1 MNTPV
6 GVVYHKYFENHITGT
21 GHPEQPVRATH
32 IYNGLKQHGL
42 LQSTLLLTPEPCHEK
57 TLGLVHDADYLAR
70 SREDIESGKTSL
82 STGDTQVCKDSWSVA
97 RRATG
102 GATLAID
109 KLFSGKLQ
117 RAFCISRPPGHHAS
131 PTKGMGFCL
140 FNHIAIAARYAQ
152 RTYKVGKVLIVDWD
166 VHHGNGTQDTFYE
179 DESVF
184 FMSVHQHPW
193 YPGTGTKDQT
203 GKGKG
208 LGTTLNFPL
217 PSGSARKEIVE
228 DSFGEELKKKMN
240 QYRPELIL
248 ISAGFDSRKDD
259 PLGKF
264 ALEDKDFA
272 DLTHI
277 VCDLANEFCD
287 GKVVSILEGGYNLE
301 GLSMAANSHFQAL
314 SNK

>member
-287 GKVVSILEGGYNLE
+287 GKVVSILEGGYNLD
-301 GLSMAANSHFQAL
+301 GLSRAANSHFQAL

>member
-42 LQSTLLLTPEPCHEK
+42 LQSTPLLTPEPCHEK
-57 TLGLVHDADYLAR
+57 TLGLVHDAYYLAR

-259 PLGKF
+259 PLGQF

-301 GLSMAANSHFQAL
+301 GLSRAANSHFQAL

>member
-1 MNTPV
+1 M
-6 GVVYHKYFENHITGT
+6 
-21 GHPEQPVRATH
+21 
-32 IYNGLKQHGL
+32 
-42 LQSTLLLTPEPCHEK
+42 QSTLLLTPEPCHEK

-179 DESVF
+179 DESVY

-203 GKGKG
+203 GQGKG

-217 PSGSARKEIVE
+217 PAGSARKEIVE
-228 DSFGEELKKKMN
+228 DSFGVELKKKMN
-240 QYRPELIL
+240 KYRPELIM
-248 ISAGFDSRKDD
+248 ISAGFDSRVGD
-259 PLGKF
+259 PLGQF
-264 ALEDKDFA
+264 ALEDQDFA
-272 DLTHI
+272 DLTLI
-277 VCDLANEFCD
+277 IRDLAEECCD
-287 GKVVSILEGGYNLE
+287 GRIISFLEGGYNLD
-301 GLSMAANSHFQAL
+301 GLSKAASCHFQAL
-314 SNK
+314 CSF

>member
-1 MNTPV
+1 
-6 GVVYHKYFENHITGT
+6 
-21 GHPEQPVRATH
+21 
-32 IYNGLKQHGL
+32 
-42 LQSTLLLTPEPCHEK
+42 
-57 TLGLVHDADYLAR
+57 
-70 SREDIESGKTSL
+70 
-82 STGDTQVCKDSWSVA
+82 VCKDSWSVA

-131 PTKGMGFCL
+131 PSKGMGFCL

-259 PLGKF
+259 PLGQF

>member
-1 MNTPV
+1 MKCGIV
-6 GVVYHKYFENHITGT
+6 HDLIFEKHETGL
-21 GHPEQPVRATH
+21 GHPEQKKRASFIFDKIGKANLSKQTENIPIRDCSFKELSLVH
-32 IYNGLKQHGL
+32 KPHYLQSSKKEIENGL
-42 LQSTLLLTPEPCHEK
+42 
-57 TLGLVHDADYLAR
+57 R
-70 SREDIESGKTSL
+70 SL
-82 STGDTQVCKDSWSVA
+82 STGDTSICEQSWQVASL
-97 RRATG
+97 ATG
-102 GATLAID
+102 GILNAVEKVID
-109 KLFSGKLQ
+109 GKLKNV
-117 RAFCISRPPGHHAS
+117 FCITRPPGHHAS
-131 PTKGMGFCL
+131 KGKGMGFCL
-140 FNHIAIAARYAQ
+140 FNHVAIAARYAQ
-152 RTYKVGKVLIVDWD
+152 EVLGVGKVLIVDWD

-259 PLGKF
+259 PLGQF